1 MDWYYPVLSGAIT
14 GVEARHHLAERLDE
28 FVGSEPDGEM
38 LGVRCVSD
46 KDWATAAET
55 AECAMAHLLV
65 SDRATALDLFQAT
78 MPMRRPDG
86 HYLTGI
92 VYPGLVTFPASECST
107 YTAAAV
113 ILAADAIGTCSPASD
128 LFVNHS
134 TLHDVIDVEPLLVD
148 ADHEGPF
155 RIPERD

>member
-1 MDWYYPVLSGAIT
+1 
-14 GVEARHHLAERLDE
+14 
-28 FVGSEPDGEM
+28 M

-65 SDRATALDLFQAT
+65 GDRATALDLFQAT

-113 ILAADAIGTCSPASD
+113 ILAADAIGTAS
-128 LFVNHS
+128 VPSGS
-134 TLHDVIDVEPLLVD
+134 TAARIGVAIAALVLPVLWGLIVHLTFNWLARLRGQSRFEEPIVQD
-148 ADHEGPF
+148 YQ
-155 RIPERD
+155 I